1 MLLWRSPVWWHRPDS
16 ILTKPSSSSWQ
27 AWATGNEEAVGE
39 EEERGGEGPPS
50 PALVLLFLPHFSFFT
65 SQECKSLKPPDLRRG
80 NQWRWCRD
88 LNADPPCVS
97 HRQRPHRPPPLS
109 PPFLPPSE
117 GLLVHRCS
125 RTDVVSVRFLFCFFL
140 IVCVK
145 QVRSWTLFYAKLKSK
160 SNKALLRLWAIYYK
174 CLLSKGHWM
183 SHWAGFLCLACLR
196 RASIP
201 PHFQYWPSRPLL
213 SHVSRQCTLRR
224 FITLEIIFS
233 LLSLKDKEGCGCRNR
248 KPELLCVLRKRKMV

>member
-1 MLLWRSPVWWHRPDS
+1 MSEDDCFWKLHVSSMWPRLIRICVFKGHAASSCTVLLCRVCGCINMAFACVVMTQTQVKHSCPDALLRRSPVWWHRPES

-80 NQWRWCRD
+80 NQQRWCRD

-97 HRQRPHRPPPLS
+97 HRQRPHLPPPLS

-125 RTDVVSVRFLFCFFL
+125 RTDVVSVHFLFVFFF
-140 IVCVK
+140 IVC
-145 QVRSWTLFYAKLKSK
+145 
-160 SNKALLRLWAIYYK
+160 
-174 CLLSKGHWM
+174 
-183 SHWAGFLCLACLR
+183 
-196 RASIP
+196 
-201 PHFQYWPSRPLL
+201 
-213 SHVSRQCTLRR
+213 
-224 FITLEIIFS
+224 
-233 LLSLKDKEGCGCRNR
+233 
-248 KPELLCVLRKRKMV
+248 

>member
-1 MLLWRSPVWWHRPDS
+1 MLLRRSPVWWHRPES

-27 AWATGNEEAVGE
+27 AWATGNEETVGE

-97 HRQRPHRPPPLS
+97 HRQQPHLPPPLS

-125 RTDVVSVRFLFCFFL
+125 RTDVVSVHFLFVFYCVLNEWGAELCFTWSL
-140 IVCVK
+140 NPSQIKPCCVCGPSILNVCSLK
-145 QVRSWTLFYAKLKSK
+145 ATEWVTGLVFSVWRASDGRPSLHISNIDRPPCFY
-160 SNKALLRLWAIYYK
+160 
-174 CLLSKGHWM
+174 
-183 SHWAGFLCLACLR
+183 LACPDSVLWGGLSPLR
-196 RASIP
+196 
-201 PHFQYWPSRPLL
+201 
-213 SHVSRQCTLRR
+213 
-224 FITLEIIFS
+224 
-233 LLSLKDKEGCGCRNR
+233 
-248 KPELLCVLRKRKMV
+248 